1 MDYSHSGKRIA
12 PLAELVGQEGY
23 LSVDLLSVETAETID
38 HWAVAMIT
46 EQGEVIPSEVIEHI
60 WSIPSGVEL
69 TDTAIPKAFAVQLEQ
84 LKSAQIEQTTEQAKQ
99 EALKLFDEQVDK
111 LDTWAEDMKLG
122 LEREIQDL
130 SQTIRLMKSEARKA
144 DSIEA
149 RLAAQREIKASEALL
164 KRKRADLFAEHDRIE
179 EQKDRLT
186 DNLEQLLSLRSEKQ
200 NLFTQRW
207 RII

>member
-1 MDYSHSGKRIA
+1 MAK
-12 PLAELVGQEGY
+12 LVGQEGY

-46 EQGEVIPSEVIEHI
+46 EQGEEIAPDLVEHI
-60 WSIPSGVEL
+60 WSIPGSVEL
-69 TDTAIPKAFAVQLEQ
+69 TDTTIPAKFIDQLEQ
-84 LKSAQIEQTTEQAKQ
+84 IKSIQINETTEQAKK
-99 EALKLFDEQVDK
+99 EALRLFDEQVEK

-122 LEREIQDL
+122 LEREIADL

-149 RLAAQREIKASEALL
+149 RLAAQREIKANEALL

-179 EQKDRLT
+179 EQKDLLT

-200 NLFTQRW
+200 SLFTLKW
-207 RII
+207 RMI

>member
-1 MDYSHSGKRIA
+1 M
-12 PLAELVGQEGY
+12 
-23 LSVDLLSVETAETID
+23 
-38 HWAVAMIT
+38 
-46 EQGEVIPSEVIEHI
+46 
-60 WSIPSGVEL
+60 
-69 TDTAIPKAFAVQLEQ
+69 
-84 LKSAQIEQTTEQAKQ
+84 
-99 EALKLFDEQVDK
+99 
-111 LDTWAEDMKLG
+111 DTWAEDMKLG

-186 DNLEQLLSLRSEKQ
+186 DNLEQLLSLRTEKQ
-200 NLFTQRW
+200 NLFTLRW